1 MATNPSQHRG
11 RPYVL
16 HTILNSKMKMRS
28 IEYQILL
35 AASDVQPGDDLKDK
49 LPGLMV
55 QEFDQGRLIDMA
67 VREGV
72 AGLLY
77 KNLKKTG
84 VFGYLEHQHIQQ
96 LQSSYYLTV
105 RFNLKLIYD
114 LKEVLQQLNKKNIK
128 VVLLQGIHLLQ
139 QVYKDIGLRPLTDID
154 LWVLPETR
162 DAVDEV
168 LSGGGFEKDRLYLNI
183 FKKGST
189 VIDLNTHILWADRIK
204 SRQMLINQDQEAL
217 FKNCRTIDFEG
228 QKAYSLSR
236 TDQIIYL
243 SLHAIKHY
251 ADRLIWLVDLKNLL
265 QDWQASDWELLVTRC
280 KELGQE
286 SAVYYIMFLLTQ
298 LFDCRAPVDAR
309 DSLDAKRLNRL
320 ERMILGN
327 RLNGKPLPVWSPMLL
342 FTSGK
347 GFSKKAAFVF
357 ESLFPRPQILRQVFA
372 NTSNLKVWQLYLKRA
387 LQLVGH
393 VKL

>member
-1 MATNPSQHRG
+1 
-11 RPYVL
+11 
-16 HTILNSKMKMRS
+16 MKTPS

-35 AASDVQPGDDLKDK
+35 AASRTEPCREQRQK
-49 LPGLMV
+49 LLGLITNH
-55 QEFDQGRLIDMA
+55 FDQDQLVEMA

-77 KNLKKTG
+77 KNLKKAG
-84 VFGYLEHQHIQQ
+84 VLGYLAHQHIGH
-96 LQSSYYLTV
+96 LQSVYYLTV

-139 QVYKDIGLRPLTDID
+139 QIYNDIGLRPLTDID
-154 LWVLPETR
+154 LWVLPEAR
-162 DAVDEV
+162 EAVDGV
-168 LSGGGFEKDRLYLNI
+168 LSGLGFEKDRLYPNI
-183 FKKGST
+183 FKKAST
-189 VIDLNTHILWADRIK
+189 IIDIDTHIFWADRIR
-204 SRQMLINQDQEAL
+204 SRKTLINEKQEVL
-217 FKNCRTIDFEG
+217 FQNCQTIDFEG
-228 QKAYSLSR
+228 QKAYGLGR
-236 TDQIIYL
+236 IDQIIYL

-265 QDWQASDWELLVTRC
+265 QDWQASDWELLRTRC

-286 SAVYYIMFLLTQ
+286 NAIDYIMILLTR
-298 LFDCRAPVDAR
+298 LFDFREPVAVPDN
-309 DSLDAKRLNRL
+309 LDVNHLNRL
-320 ERMILGN
+320 EKMILEN
-327 RLNGKPLPVWSPMLL
+327 RLNGKPLPAWSPMLL

-347 GFSKKAAFVF
+347 NFSKRAAFIF
-357 ESLFPRPQILRQVFA
+357 ESLFPRPEILRQVFA
-372 NTSNLKVWQLYLKRA
+372 NTANLKVWQLYLKRA

>member
-1 MATNPSQHRG
+1 
-11 RPYVL
+11 
-16 HTILNSKMKMRS
+16 MKTPS

-35 AASDVQPGDDLKDK
+35 AASRIEPCEEQRQK
-49 LPGLMV
+49 LLGLIANHID
-55 QEFDQGRLIDMA
+55 QEQLVEMA

-77 KNLKKTG
+77 KNLKKAG
-84 VFGYLEHQHIQQ
+84 VLGYLEHRHIEQ
-96 LQSSYYLTV
+96 LRSVYYLTV

-114 LKEVLQQLNKKNIK
+114 LKEVLQQLNQKNIK

-286 SAVYYIMFLLTQ
+286 SAVDYIMFLLTQ

>member
-1 MATNPSQHRG
+1 
-11 RPYVL
+11 
-16 HTILNSKMKMRS
+16 MKTPS

-35 AASDVQPGDDLKDK
+35 AASRIESCEEQRQK
-49 LPGLMV
+49 LLGLITNH
-55 QEFDQGRLIDMA
+55 FDQDQLVEMA

-77 KNLKKTG
+77 KNLKKVG
-84 VFGYLEHQHIQQ
+84 VLGYLEHQHIKH
-96 LQSSYYLTV
+96 LQSIYYLTV

-139 QVYKDIGLRPLTDID
+139 QIYKDIGLRPLTDID
-154 LWVLPETR
+154 LWVLPEIR
-162 DAVDEV
+162 EAVDGV
-168 LSGGGFEKDRLYLNI
+168 LVELGFEKDRLYPNI
-183 FKKGST
+183 FKKTST
-189 VIDLNTHILWADRIK
+189 IIDINTHIYWADRIQ
-204 SRQMLINQDQEAL
+204 SRQTLINEKQEAL
-217 FKNCRTIDFEG
+217 FQKCRTIDFEG

-236 TDQIIYL
+236 IDQIIYL

-265 QDWQASDWELLVTRC
+265 QDWQASDWELLHTRG

-286 SAVYYIMFLLTQ
+286 NAVDYIMFLLTQ
-298 LFDCRAPVDAR
+298 LFDFREPIVAPDCK
-309 DSLDAKRLNRL
+309 DFNHLNRL
-320 ERMILGN
+320 EKMILGN
-327 RLNGKPLPVWSPMLL
+327 RLNGKPLPAWSPMLL

-347 GFSKKAAFVF
+347 SFSKKAAFIF
-357 ESLFPRPQILRQVFA
+357 ESLVPRPQILRQVFA
-372 NTSNLKVWQLYLKRA
+372 NTPNLKIWQLYLKRA

-393 VKL
+393 AKL

>member
-1 MATNPSQHRG
+1 
-11 RPYVL
+11 
-16 HTILNSKMKMRS
+16 MKTPS

-35 AASDVQPGDDLKDK
+35 AASRIEPCQEQRQK
-49 LPGLMV
+49 LQGLITNH
-55 QEFDQGRLIDMA
+55 FDQDQLVEMA

-84 VFGYLEHQHIQQ
+84 MLGYLRHQHIGH
-96 LQSSYYLTV
+96 LQSVYYLTV

-114 LKEVLQQLNKKNIK
+114 LKEVLQQLNQKNIK

-139 QVYKDIGLRPLTDID
+139 QIYKDIGLRPLTDID

-162 DAVDEV
+162 KAVGRV
-168 LSGGGFEKDRLYLNI
+168 LIELGFEKDRLYPNI
-183 FKKGST
+183 FKKAST
-189 VIDLNTHILWADRIK
+189 IIDLNTHIFWADRIQ
-204 SRQMLINQDQEAL
+204 SRQTLFNEKQETL
-217 FKNCRTIDFEG
+217 FQHCRTIDFEG
-228 QKAYSLSR
+228 QEAYSLGR
-236 TDQIIYL
+236 IDQIIYL
-243 SLHAIKHY
+243 SLHTIKHY

-265 QDWQASDWELLVTRC
+265 QDWPASDWELVRTRC

-286 SAVYYIMFLLTQ
+286 NAVDYIMFLLTQ
-298 LFDCRAPVDAR
+298 LFDFREPIADQ
-309 DSLDAKRLNRL
+309 DSIDSNRLNQL
-320 ERMILGN
+320 EKMILRN
-327 RLNGKPLPVWSPMLL
+327 RFNGKPLPAWSPMFL

-347 GFSKKAAFVF
+347 NFSKKAAFIF
-357 ESLFPRPQILRQVFA
+357 ESLFPRPEILRQVFA
-372 NTSNLKVWQLYLKRA
+372 NAPDLKIWQLYLKRA

>member
-1 MATNPSQHRG
+1 MLDEIDSAIP
-11 RPYVL
+11 
-16 HTILNSKMKMRS
+16 MDF

-35 AASDVQPGDDLKDK
+35 SASDVQPGDDLKDE
-49 LPGLMV
+49 LHGLMA

-67 VREGV
+67 VREGL

-77 KNLKKTG
+77 KNLKKAG
-84 VFGYLEHQHIQQ
+84 VLGYLEHQHIQQ

-114 LKEVLQQLNKKNIK
+114 LKEVLQQLDNKNIK

-139 QVYKDIGLRPLTDID
+139 QIYKDIGLRPLTDID

-162 DAVDEV
+162 YAVDEV
-168 LSGGGFEKDRLYLNI
+168 LSGLGFEKHRLYPNI
-183 FKKGST
+183 FKKGSS

-217 FKNCRTIDFEG
+217 FQNCRTIDFEG
-228 QKAYSLSR
+228 QMAYRLSR
-236 TDQIIYL
+236 TDQIVYL

-265 QDWQASDWELLVTRC
+265 QNWQASDWELLVTRC
-280 KELGQE
+280 NKLGQE
-286 SAVYYIMFLLTQ
+286 NAVYYIMFLLTQ
-298 LFDCRAPVDAR
+298 LFDCRALFDVP
-309 DSLDAKRLNRL
+309 DSLDVKRMNRL
-320 ERMILGN
+320 ERKILEN
-327 RLNGKPLPVWSPMLL
+327 RLNGRPLPVWSPMLL

-347 GFSKKAAFVF
+347 GFYKKAAFIF
-357 ESLFPRPQILRQVFA
+357 ESLFPRPEILRQVFA
-372 NTSNLKVWQLYLKRA
+372 KSPNLKMWQLYLKRA
-387 LQLVGH
+387 VQLVGH
-393 VKL
+393 VKS

>member
-1 MATNPSQHRG
+1 MD
-11 RPYVL
+11 
-16 HTILNSKMKMRS
+16 

-35 AASDVQPGDDLKDK
+35 AASDVQPGDNLKEE
-49 LPGLMV
+49 LSGLMG

-72 AGLLY
+72 AGLLEGVAGLLY

-84 VFGYLEHQHIQQ
+84 MLGYLRHQQIQQ
-96 LQSSYYLTV
+96 LQSAYYLTV

-128 VVLLQGIHLLQ
+128 VVLLQGIVLLQ
-139 QVYKDIGLRPLTDID
+139 QIYQDIGLRPLTDID

-168 LSGGGFEKDRLYLNI
+168 LSGLGYEKDRLYPNI

-189 VIDLNTHILWADRIK
+189 VIDLNTQILWADRIK
-204 SRQMLINQDQEAL
+204 SRQMLINEDQEAL
-217 FKNCRTIDFEG
+217 FQNCRIIDFEG
-228 QKAYSLSR
+228 QKAYSLSQP
-236 TDQIIYL
+236 DLILYL
-243 SLHAIKHY
+243 SMHVIKHY

-280 KELGQE
+280 KALGQE

-298 LFDCRAPVDAR
+298 LFDCRSPIDVP
-309 DSLDAKRLNRL
+309 DSLDVKRLNRL
-320 ERMILGN
+320 ERMILEN
-327 RLNGKPLPVWSPMLL
+327 RLNGRPLPVWSPMLL

-347 GFSKKAAFVF
+347 GLLKKAALIF
-357 ESLFPRPQILRQVFA
+357 ESLFPRPEILRQVFA
-372 NTSNLKVWQLYLKRA
+372 NFPDLKVWQLYLKRA
-387 LQLVGH
+387 LQLVGY

>member
-1 MATNPSQHRG
+1 
-11 RPYVL
+11 
-16 HTILNSKMKMRS
+16 MRS

-35 AASDVQPGDDLKDK
+35 SASDVQPGDDLKNE
-49 LPGLMV
+49 LSGLMA

-84 VFGYLEHQHIQQ
+84 VLGYLEHQHIQE
-96 LQSSYYLTV
+96 LQASYYLTV

-114 LKEVLQQLNKKNIK
+114 LKEILQNLNKKNVK

-154 LWVLPETR
+154 LWTLPKTR
-162 DAVDEV
+162 DAVDDV
-168 LSGGGFEKDRLYLNI
+168 LTRLGFEKDRRYPNI
-183 FKKGST
+183 FKKAST
-189 VIDLNTHILWADRIK
+189 IIDLNTHLFWADRIK
-204 SRQMLINQDQEAL
+204 SRQVLINQDQEAL
-217 FKNCRTIDFEG
+217 FQNCRAIDFEG
-228 QKAYSLSR
+228 QKAYGLSR

-265 QDWQASDWELLVTRC
+265 RGWQAPDRDLFVTRC
-280 KELGQE
+280 KELGHE

-298 LFDCRAPVDAR
+298 LFDCRALIDVP
-309 DSLDAKRLNRL
+309 DSLDVKRLNRL
-320 ERMILGN
+320 ERKILEN
-327 RLNGKPLPVWSPMLL
+327 RLNGRPLPAWSPMLL

-347 GFSKKAAFVF
+347 GFYKKAAFIF
-357 ESLFPRPQILRQVFA
+357 ESLFPRPEVLRQVFA
-372 NTSNLKVWQLYLKRA
+372 NSPNLKMWQLYLKRA
-387 LQLVGH
+387 
-393 VKL
+393 VKLVSHAKL